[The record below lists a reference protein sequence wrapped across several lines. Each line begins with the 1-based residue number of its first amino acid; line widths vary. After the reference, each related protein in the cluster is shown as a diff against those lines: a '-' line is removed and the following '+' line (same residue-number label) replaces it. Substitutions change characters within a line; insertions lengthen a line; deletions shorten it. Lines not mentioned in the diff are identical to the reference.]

1 MEKIKELFFKY
12 KEIIS
17 YLFFG
22 GCTTIVNFVSYYIP
36 ARILGIDEI
45 VSNVIAWYVSVL
57 FAYIT
62 NKIFV
67 FSSKTESIKQTIKE
81 LVSFVLARLFT
92 GALCDVG
99 LFALMIHVLNI
110 NDIVSK
116 ITTQVLVVV
125 LNYVLS
131 KLVIFKNKH

>member
-36 ARILGIDEI
+36 ARIFGIDEI
-45 VSNVIAWYVSVL
+45 VSNVIAWCVSVL

-67 FSSKTESIKQTIKE
+67 FSSKTENIKQTIKE
-81 LVSFVLARLFT
+81 FASFVFARLFT

-99 LFALMIHVLNI
+99 LFALMIHILNI

>member
-1 MEKIKELFFKY
+1 MEKLKELFFKY

-36 ARILGIDEI
+36 ARIFGIDEI
-45 VSNVIAWYVSVL
+45 VSNVIAWCVSVL
-57 FAYIT
+57 FAYVT

-81 LVSFVLARLFT
+81 LASFVFARLFT

-131 KLVIFKNKH
+131 KLVIFKNKY

>member
-36 ARILGIDEI
+36 ARVLGIDEI
-45 VSNVIAWYVSVL
+45 VSNVIAWCVSVL

-67 FSSKTESIKQTIKE
+67 FSSKTENIKQTIKE
-81 LVSFVLARLFT
+81 FASFVFARLFT

-99 LFALMIHVLNI
+99 LFALMIHILNI

>member
-1 MEKIKELFFKY
+1 MA
-12 KEIIS
+12 S
-17 YLFFG
+17 
-22 GCTTIVNFVSYYIP
+22 
-36 ARILGIDEI
+36 
-45 VSNVIAWYVSVL
+45 
-57 FAYIT
+57 
-62 NKIFV
+62 FV
-67 FSSKTESIKQTIKE
+67 F
-81 LVSFVLARLFT
+81 ARLFT